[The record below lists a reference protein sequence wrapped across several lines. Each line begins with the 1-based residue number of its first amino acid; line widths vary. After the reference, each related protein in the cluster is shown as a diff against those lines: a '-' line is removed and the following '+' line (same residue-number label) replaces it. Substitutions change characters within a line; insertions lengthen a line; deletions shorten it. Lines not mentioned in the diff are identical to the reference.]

1 MKVILIALIIA
12 IICMLIVLVSG
23 ITSGVVRIGTIIYR
37 TVFAFAFAGVS
48 SYFFMMLFDLYMELR
63 EKKLQKLKAELEQA
77 ENTEAES
84 DTHIESATTEK
95 NSPPPE
101 GFQPMNVNNLPRAGG
116 E

>member
-1 MKVILIALIIA
+1 MKVILIALLIA
-12 IICMLIVLVSG
+12 IICMLIVLISG

-63 EKKLQKLKAELEQA
+63 EKKLQKLKAELEPA
-77 ENTEAES
+77 ENASAGS
-84 DTHIESATTEK
+84 DTSNKNEK